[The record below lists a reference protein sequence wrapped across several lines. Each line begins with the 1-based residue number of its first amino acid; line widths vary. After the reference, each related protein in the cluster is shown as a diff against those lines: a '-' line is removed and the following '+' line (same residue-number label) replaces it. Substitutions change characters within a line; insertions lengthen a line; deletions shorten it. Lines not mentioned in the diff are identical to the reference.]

1 MNDNYL
7 EHYGIPRR
15 SGRYP
20 WGSGSRPFQGDS
32 PAAKSSGKTKTS
44 GKSGKTGLFKKG
56 KTKTESSEED
66 LSKISSEELQKRIS
80 RIQLEE
86 QYRNLT
92 TKPKTISKG
101 RQVLYDILETS
112 AKKVGTQ
119 LVTYAMGSA
128 VNAAFDTVISK
139 EGALPKSEKARIAR
153 EAAEKAAK
161 AAKEAKKDE
170 KKDDK

>member
-66 LSKISSEELQKRIS
+66 LSEISSEELQKKIN
-80 RIQLEE
+80 RIQLEK
-86 QYRNLT
+86 QYRDLT
-92 TKPKTISKG
+92 TKPKTVSKG
-101 RQVLYDILETS
+101 RQILNNILES
-112 AKKVGTQ
+112 SSKNIGTQ
-119 LVTYAMGSA
+119 LATYLMGNM
-128 VNAAFDTVISK
+128 VNSV
-139 EGALPKSEKARIAR
+139 
-153 EAAEKAAK
+153 AK
-161 AAKEAKKDE
+161 ALGSEADIVNPKKGQ
-170 KKDDK
+170 KDK

>member
-44 GKSGKTGLFKKG
+44 GKSGKTGLFKKR

-66 LSKISSEELQKRIS
+66 ISKISSEELQKKIN
-80 RIQLEE
+80 RIQLEK
-86 QYRNLT
+86 QYRDLT
-92 TKPKTISKG
+92 TKPKTVSKG
-101 RQVLYDILETS
+101 RQILNNILES
-112 AKKVGTQ
+112 SSKNIGTQ
-119 LVTYAMGSA
+119 LATYLMGNM
-128 VNAAFDTVISK
+128 VNSV
-139 EGALPKSEKARIAR
+139 
-153 EAAEKAAK
+153 AK
-161 AAKEAKKDE
+161 ALGSEADIVNPKKGQ
-170 KKDDK
+170 KDK

>member
-66 LSKISSEELQKRIS
+66 ISKISSEDLQKKIN
-80 RIQLEE
+80 RIQLEK
-86 QYRNLT
+86 QYRDLT
-92 TKPKTISKG
+92 TKPKTVSKG
-101 RQVLYDILETS
+101 RQILNSILES
-112 AKKVGTQ
+112 SSKNIGTQ
-119 LVTYAMGSA
+119 LATYLMGNM
-128 VNAAFDTVISK
+128 VNSV
-139 EGALPKSEKARIAR
+139 
-153 EAAEKAAK
+153 AK
-161 AAKEAKKDE
+161 ALGSEADIVNPKKGQ
-170 KKDDK
+170 KDK

>member
-56 KTKTESSEED
+56 KTKTRSSEED
-66 LSKISSEELQKRIS
+66 LSEISSEELQKKIN
-80 RIQLEE
+80 RIQLEK
-86 QYRNLT
+86 QYRDLT
-92 TKPKTISKG
+92 TKPKTVSKG
-101 RQVLYDILETS
+101 RQILNSILES
-112 AKKVGTQ
+112 SSKNIGTQ
-119 LVTYAMGSA
+119 LATYLMGNM
-128 VNAAFDTVISK
+128 VNSV
-139 EGALPKSEKARIAR
+139 
-153 EAAEKAAK
+153 AK
-161 AAKEAKKDE
+161 AFGSEADIVNPKKGQ
-170 KKDDK
+170 KDK

>member
-56 KTKTESSEED
+56 KTKTKSSEED
-66 LSKISSEELQKRIS
+66 LSEISSEELQKKIN
-80 RIQLEE
+80 RIQLEK
-86 QYRNLT
+86 QYRDLT
-92 TKPKTISKG
+92 TKPKTVSKG
-101 RQVLYDILETS
+101 RQILNSILES
-112 AKKVGTQ
+112 SSKNIGTQ
-119 LVTYAMGSA
+119 LATYLMGNM
-128 VNAAFDTVISK
+128 VNSV
-139 EGALPKSEKARIAR
+139 
-153 EAAEKAAK
+153 AK
-161 AAKEAKKDE
+161 ALGSEADIVNPKKGQ
-170 KKDDK
+170 KDK

>member
-66 LSKISSEELQKRIS
+66 ISKISSEDLQKKIN
-80 RIQLEE
+80 RIQLEK
-86 QYRNLT
+86 QYRDLT
-92 TKPKTISKG
+92 TKPKTVSKG
-101 RQVLYDILETS
+101 RQILNSILES
-112 AKKVGTQ
+112 SSKNIGTQ
-119 LVTYAMGSA
+119 LATYLMGNM
-128 VNAAFDTVISK
+128 VNSV
-139 EGALPKSEKARIAR
+139 
-153 EAAEKAAK
+153 AK
-161 AAKEAKKDE
+161 AFGSEADIVNPKKGQ
-170 KKDDK
+170 KDK

>member
-66 LSKISSEELQKRIS
+66 LSKISSEELQKKIN
-80 RIQLEE
+80 RIQLEK
-86 QYRNLT
+86 QYRDLT
-92 TKPKTISKG
+92 TKPKTVSKG
-101 RQVLYDILETS
+101 RQILNSILES
-112 AKKVGTQ
+112 SSKNIGTQ
-119 LVTYAMGSA
+119 LATYLMGNM
-128 VNAAFDTVISK
+128 VNSV
-139 EGALPKSEKARIAR
+139 
-153 EAAEKAAK
+153 AK
-161 AAKEAKKDE
+161 ALGSEADIVNPKKGQ
-170 KKDDK
+170 KDK

>member
-56 KTKTESSEED
+56 KTKTKSSEED
-66 LSKISSEELQKRIS
+66 LSEISSEELQKKIN
-80 RIQLEE
+80 RIQLEK
-86 QYRNLT
+86 QYRDLT
-92 TKPKTISKG
+92 TKPKTVSKG
-101 RQVLYDILETS
+101 RQILNSILES
-112 AKKVGTQ
+112 SSKNIGTQ
-119 LVTYAMGSA
+119 LATYLMGNM
-128 VNAAFDTVISK
+128 VNSV
-139 EGALPKSEKARIAR
+139 
-153 EAAEKAAK
+153 AK
-161 AAKEAKKDE
+161 AFGSEADIVNPKKGQ
-170 KKDDK
+170 KDK

>member
-56 KTKTESSEED
+56 KTKTESSSED
-66 LSKISSEELQKRIS
+66 ISKISSEDLQKKIN
-80 RIQLEE
+80 RIQLEK
-86 QYRNLT
+86 QYRDLT
-92 TKPKTISKG
+92 TKPKTVSKG
-101 RQVLYDILETS
+101 RQILNSILES
-112 AKKVGTQ
+112 SSKNIGTQ
-119 LVTYAMGSA
+119 LATYLMGNM
-128 VNAAFDTVISK
+128 VNSV
-139 EGALPKSEKARIAR
+139 
-153 EAAEKAAK
+153 AK
-161 AAKEAKKDE
+161 AFGSEANIVNPKKGQ
-170 KKDDK
+170 KDK

>member
-56 KTKTESSEED
+56 KTKTWSSEED
-66 LSKISSEELQKRIS
+66 LSEISSEELQKKIN
-80 RIQLEE
+80 RIQLEK
-86 QYRNLT
+86 QYRDLT
-92 TKPKTISKG
+92 TKPKTVSKG
-101 RQVLYDILETS
+101 RQILNNILES
-112 AKKVGTQ
+112 SSKNIGTQ
-119 LVTYAMGSA
+119 LATYLMGNM
-128 VNAAFDTVISK
+128 VNSV
-139 EGALPKSEKARIAR
+139 
-153 EAAEKAAK
+153 AK
-161 AAKEAKKDE
+161 ALGSEADIVNPKKGQ
-170 KKDDK
+170 KDK

>member
-56 KTKTESSEED
+56 KTKTRSSEED
-66 LSKISSEELQKRIS
+66 LSEISSEELQKKIN
-80 RIQLEE
+80 RIQLEK
-86 QYRNLT
+86 QYRDLT
-92 TKPKTISKG
+92 TKPKTVSKG
-101 RQVLYDILETS
+101 RQILDSILES
-112 AKKVGTQ
+112 SSKNIGTQ
-119 LVTYAMGSA
+119 LATYLMGNM
-128 VNAAFDTVISK
+128 VNSV
-139 EGALPKSEKARIAR
+139 
-153 EAAEKAAK
+153 AK
-161 AAKEAKKDE
+161 AFGSEADIVNPKKGQ
-170 KKDDK
+170 KDK

>member
-7 EHYGIPRR
+7 EHIGMPRR

-20 WGSGSRPFQGDS
+20 WGSGKRPFQRDS
-32 PAAKSSGKTKTS
+32 AAAKSSGSTKSS

-56 KTKTESSEED
+56 KTKTKSSEED
-66 LSKISSEELQKRIS
+66 LSEISSEDLQKRID
-80 RIQLEE
+80 RIQLE
-86 QYRNLT
+86 QKYRELT
-92 TKPKTISKG
+92 SKPKTISKG
-101 RQVLYDILETS
+101 RQVLYNILETS
-112 AKKVGTQ
+112 SKNVGTQ
-119 LVTYAMGSA
+119 LVTYLMGSA

-161 AAKEAKKDE
+161 AAKKDE
-170 KKDDK
+170 KKGNK

>member
-56 KTKTESSEED
+56 KTKTESSSED
-66 LSKISSEELQKRIS
+66 ISKISNEDLQKKIN
-80 RIQLEE
+80 RIQLEK
-86 QYRNLT
+86 QYRDLT
-92 TKPKTISKG
+92 TKPKTVSKG
-101 RQVLYDILETS
+101 RQILDSILES
-112 AKKVGTQ
+112 SSKNIGTQ
-119 LVTYAMGSA
+119 LATYLMGNM
-128 VNAAFDTVISK
+128 VNSV
-139 EGALPKSEKARIAR
+139 
-153 EAAEKAAK
+153 AK
-161 AAKEAKKDE
+161 AFGSEADIVNPKKGQ
-170 KKDDK
+170 KDK

>member
-56 KTKTESSEED
+56 KTKTESSKED
-66 LSKISSEELQKRIS
+66 LSKISSEDLQKRID
-80 RIQLEE
+80 RIQLE
-86 QYRNLT
+86 QKYRELT
-92 TKPKTISKG
+92 SKPKTISKG
-101 RQVLYDILETS
+101 RQVLTSILETS
-112 AKKVGTQ
+112 SKNVGTQ
-119 LVTYAMGSA
+119 LATYLMGNM
-128 VNAAFDTVISK
+128 VNSV
-139 EGALPKSEKARIAR
+139 
-153 EAAEKAAK
+153 AK
-161 AAKEAKKDE
+161 ALGSEADIVNPKKGQ
-170 KKDDK
+170 KDK

>member
-32 PAAKSSGKTKTS
+32 SAGKSSGKPKTS

-66 LSKISSEELQKRIS
+66 LSKISSEELQKKIN
-80 RIQLEE
+80 RIQLEK
-86 QYRNLT
+86 QYRDLT
-92 TKPKTISKG
+92 TKPKTVSKG
-101 RQVLYDILETS
+101 RQILNSILES
-112 AKKVGTQ
+112 SSKNIGTQ
-119 LVTYAMGSA
+119 LATYLMGNM
-128 VNAAFDTVISK
+128 VNSV
-139 EGALPKSEKARIAR
+139 
-153 EAAEKAAK
+153 AK
-161 AAKEAKKDE
+161 AFGSEADIVNPKKGQ
-170 KKDDK
+170 KDK

>member
-56 KTKTESSEED
+56 KTKTESSSED
-66 LSKISSEELQKRIS
+66 ISKISSEDLQKKIN
-80 RIQLEE
+80 RIQLEK
-86 QYRNLT
+86 QYRDLT
-92 TKPKTISKG
+92 TKPKTVSKG
-101 RQVLYDILETS
+101 RQILNNILES
-112 AKKVGTQ
+112 SSKNIGTQ
-119 LVTYAMGSA
+119 LATYLMGNM
-128 VNAAFDTVISK
+128 VNSV
-139 EGALPKSEKARIAR
+139 
-153 EAAEKAAK
+153 AK
-161 AAKEAKKDE
+161 AFGSEADIVNPKKGQ
-170 KKDDK
+170 KDK

>member
-32 PAAKSSGKTKTS
+32 PAAKSNGKTKTS

-66 LSKISSEELQKRIS
+66 LSKISSEELQKKIN
-80 RIQLEE
+80 RIQLEK
-86 QYRNLT
+86 QYRDLT
-92 TKPKTISKG
+92 TKPKTVSKG
-101 RQVLYDILETS
+101 HQILNSILES
-112 AKKVGTQ
+112 SSKNIGTQ
-119 LVTYAMGSA
+119 LATYLMGNM
-128 VNAAFDTVISK
+128 VNSV
-139 EGALPKSEKARIAR
+139 
-153 EAAEKAAK
+153 AK
-161 AAKEAKKDE
+161 AFGSEADIVNPKKGQ
-170 KKDDK
+170 KDK

>member
-56 KTKTESSEED
+56 KTKTRSSEED
-66 LSKISSEELQKRIS
+66 LSEISSEELQKKIN
-80 RIQLEE
+80 RIQLEK
-86 QYRNLT
+86 QYRDLT
-92 TKPKTISKG
+92 TKPKTVSKG
-101 RQVLYDILETS
+101 RQILNNILES
-112 AKKVGTQ
+112 SSKNIGTQ
-119 LVTYAMGSA
+119 LATYLMGNM
-128 VNAAFDTVISK
+128 VNSV
-139 EGALPKSEKARIAR
+139 
-153 EAAEKAAK
+153 AK
-161 AAKEAKKDE
+161 ALGSEADIVNPKKGQ
-170 KKDDK
+170 KDK

>member
-66 LSKISSEELQKRIS
+66 ISKISSEDLQKRIN
-80 RIQLEE
+80 RIQLEK
-86 QYRNLT
+86 QYRDLT
-92 TKPKTISKG
+92 SKPKTISRG
-101 RQVLYDILETS
+101 RQVLTSILES
-112 AKKVGTQ
+112 SSKNIGTQ
-119 LVTYAMGSA
+119 LTTYWMGNM
-128 VNAAFDTVISK
+128 VNSV
-139 EGALPKSEKARIAR
+139 
-153 EAAEKAAK
+153 AK
-161 AAKEAKKDE
+161 ALGSEVDIVNPKKGQ
-170 KKDDK
+170 KDK

>member
-56 KTKTESSEED
+56 KTKTESSSED
-66 LSKISSEELQKRIS
+66 ISKISSEDLQKKIN
-80 RIQLEE
+80 RIQLEK
-86 QYRNLT
+86 QYRDLT
-92 TKPKTISKG
+92 TKPKTVSKG
-101 RQVLYDILETS
+101 RQILNSILES
-112 AKKVGTQ
+112 SSKNIGAQ
-119 LVTYAMGSA
+119 LATYLMGNM
-128 VNAAFDTVISK
+128 VNSV
-139 EGALPKSEKARIAR
+139 
-153 EAAEKAAK
+153 AK
-161 AAKEAKKDE
+161 ALGSETDIVNPKKGQ
-170 KKDDK
+170 KDK